1 MRVLFLKILEL
12 FSKITH
18 TYHPSFKTILSS
30 RGLQKLQKCTKHYSS
45 ENTSSFF
52 FIVVHPQLR
61 ETRPDTF
68 VNRKSTKQTWM
79 TLFRSSA
86 FENTS
91 GKTWYFHF
99 PSHVTHYQNNN
110 NNIYKNTIALWGLQ
124 QYQYCSIHLFAVQQ
138 YDQKYLFVFEYRI
151 KLIRK
156 VLKIDIVHAIK

>member
-18 TYHPSFKTILSS
+18 ITPLLRQFYLLGDSRSS
-30 RGLQKLQKCTKHYSS
+30 RNVPSTIHLKIQVQ
-45 ENTSSFF
+45 FF
-52 FIVVHPQLR
+52 FVHPQLR

-91 GKTWYFHF
+91 EKTWYFHF